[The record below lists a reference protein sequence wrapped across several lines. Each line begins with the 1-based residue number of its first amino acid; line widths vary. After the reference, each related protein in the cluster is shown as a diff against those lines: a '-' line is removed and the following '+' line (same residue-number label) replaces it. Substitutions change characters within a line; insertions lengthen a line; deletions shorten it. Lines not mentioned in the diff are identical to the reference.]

1 VGLFI
6 LYKQI
11 RRIIMPVIGEV
22 VSVALVEDR
31 SKGTVYHAV
40 EPTAVAASV
49 AEVVDKS
56 AAEREAAI
64 NARFSQLE
72 GALGQVIGLL
82 QAQAEKPVVAEPLT
96 QETVRELTP
105 AEKAAATR
113 AANKAKAEEEAAEK
127 VEGTTEE

>member
-1 VGLFI
+1 
-6 LYKQI
+6 
-11 RRIIMPVIGEV
+11 MPVIGEV

-56 AAEREAAI
+56 AAERDATI
-64 NARFSQLE
+64 NARFGMLE
-72 GALGQVIGLL
+72 ETMTQVIELL
-82 QAQAEKPVVAEPLT
+82 KAQAGKPVVAEPLT

-127 VEGTTEE
+127 AEGSTEE

>member
-1 VGLFI
+1 
-6 LYKQI
+6 
-11 RRIIMPVIGEV
+11 MPVIGEV

-96 QETVRELTP
+96 QDTVRELTP